1 MKSYAFVF
9 LTIMFALVACTGG
22 GRMEAELSH
31 IDSLTEADQSAAIAR
46 IDSITAASG
55 GGMARSVRMR
65 LALLRAKACNKLLLP
80 LNRDSLLMLDG
91 YFTDRGTPNERML
104 AKYIIGCSYLDDNDA
119 PRAVE
124 CFQKAISCA
133 DTLDSKNCDYKTLS
147 RIYGQLGVIQE
158 DQMLPTDAL
167 KSGNCAIQ
175 YSLMAKDTLYA
186 ISIYNLY
193 ADIYHQLG
201 MYDSVMSVCD
211 RSVSMLKKYD
221 NPQMIA
227 SVFGAK
233 MFMMVERNEMEKAKP
248 YIDFYEKN
256 FRLYDSETK
265 SMEDG
270 HEIYYYIKGLS
281 YLYENRLDSAEYFF
295 RKELRSTTDFNN
307 HQAASRG
314 LYLLYK
320 RRGVNDSITKY
331 AEMWNAATDSSYAN
345 MSTRHLQQ
353 MKAMYDYSNSE
364 RIAEQKEAE
373 AERYKYL
380 AVSFVFAFALA
391 VFIILYILQRRKKGI
406 ERIKKLNATN
416 AMYYIMLLKKK
427 EKELEAAL
435 SDNVRNTA
443 LIDEK
448 KSEIK
453 QLEEKISAL
462 RGGDFNALRHDK
474 ALIYDAPIIDTMHE
488 LAGSSCKATVAEIS
502 CLRKH
507 ADDFLPDFMESLDI
521 EKNNLGNLEVAVCIL
536 VKLQFITSEIS
547 CLLDISPQRLTN
559 IRKRLNM
566 KIFGEDGGAKEFDF
580 RIRRTLPTD

>member
-1 MKSYAFVF
+1 M
-9 LTIMFALVACTGG
+9 ACTGG

-55 GGMARSVRMR
+55 GGMGRSVRMR

-91 YFTDRGTPNERML
+91 YFTDHGTPNERML

-133 DTLDSKNCDYKTLS
+133 DTLDNKNCDYNTLS
-147 RIYGQLGVIQE
+147 KIYAQLGQLQLN
-158 DQMLPTDAL
+158 QMLPEDAL
-167 KSGNCAIQ
+167 KSNQ
-175 YSLMAKDTLYA
+175 YSIKYSLIAEDTFSA
-186 ISIYNLY
+186 ISTYSMY
-193 ADIYHQLG
+193 DVIYHQLG

-211 RSVSMLKKYD
+211 RSVSMLKKYN
-221 NPQMIA
+221 NPQLIA
-227 SVFGAK
+227 SALGVK
-233 MFMMVERNEMEKAKP
+233 MFMMVERNDIKKAKP
-248 YIDFYEKN
+248 YIDYYEKHSG
-256 FRLYDSETK
+256 FYDSKTK
-265 SMEDG
+265 SVKEG

-281 YLYENRLDSAEYFF
+281 YLDENRLDSAEYFF
-295 RKELRSTTDFNN
+295 RKELCSTTDINDR
-307 HQAASRG
+307 QAASRG

-331 AEMWNAATDSSYAN
+331 AEMWNTATDSAYAN

-416 AMYYIMLLKKK
+416 AMYIMLLKKK
-427 EKELEAAL
+427 EKELETAL

-580 RIRRTLPTD
+580 RIRRTLSTD

>member
-1 MKSYAFVF
+1 M
-9 LTIMFALVACTGG
+9 ACTGG

-91 YFTDRGTPNERML
+91 YFTDHGTPNERML

-133 DTLDSKNCDYKTLS
+133 DTLDNKNCDYNTLS
-147 RIYGQLGVIQE
+147 RIYAQLGNLQRK
-158 DQMLPTDAL
+158 QMLPIEAFEAARYSIKYAL
-167 KSGNCAIQ
+167 AANDSMYAVSVYEQ
-175 YSLMAKDTLYA
+175 TSL
-186 ISIYNLY
+186 
-193 ADIYHQLG
+193 IYHQIG
-201 MYDSVMSVCD
+201 CYDSAMSI
-211 RSVSMLKKYD
+211 SIKSAQWYKEHGYYKEAALAYLSPIFIML
-221 NPQMIA
+221 
-227 SVFGAK
+227 
-233 MFMMVERNEMEKAKP
+233 EKGESKRAKP
-248 YIDFYEKN
+248 YIDFWEKN
-256 FRLYDSETK
+256 LGLSNLSKPFAVKKGDELF
-265 SMEDG
+265 
-270 HEIYYYIKGLS
+270 YYIKGLS
-281 YLYENRLDSAEYFF
+281 YLYANRLDSAEYFF

-307 HQAASRG
+307 RQAASRG

-320 RRGVNDSITKY
+320 RCGVNDSITKY
-331 AEMWNAATDSSYAN
+331 AEMWNTATDSAYAN

-416 AMYYIMLLKKK
+416 AMYIMLLKKK

-521 EKNNLGNLEVAVCIL
+521 EKNNLGNLEVVVCIL

>member
-1 MKSYAFVF
+1 M
-9 LTIMFALVACTGG
+9 ACTGG

-46 IDSITAASG
+46 IDSITTASG
-55 GGMARSVRMR
+55 GGMGRSVRMR

-91 YFTDRGTPNERML
+91 YFTDHGTPNERML

-133 DTLDSKNCDYKTLS
+133 DTLDNKNCDYNTLS
-147 RIYGQLGVIQE
+147 KIYAQLGQLQLN
-158 DQMLPTDAL
+158 QMLPEDAL
-167 KSGNCAIQ
+167 KSNQ
-175 YSLMAKDTLYA
+175 YSIKYSLIAEDTFSA
-186 ISIYNLY
+186 ISTYSMY
-193 ADIYHQLG
+193 DVIYHQLG

-211 RSVSMLKKYD
+211 RSVSMLKKYN
-221 NPQMIA
+221 NPQLIA
-227 SVFGAK
+227 SALGVK
-233 MFMMVERNEMEKAKP
+233 MFMMVERNDIKKAKP
-248 YIDFYEKN
+248 YIDYYEKHSG
-256 FRLYDSETK
+256 FYDSKTK
-265 SMEDG
+265 SVKEG

-281 YLYENRLDSAEYFF
+281 YLDENRLDSAEYFF
-295 RKELRSTTDFNN
+295 RKELCSTTDINDR
-307 HQAASRG
+307 QAASRG

-331 AEMWNAATDSSYAN
+331 AEMWNAATDSAYAN

-416 AMYYIMLLKKK
+416 AMYIMLLKKK
-427 EKELEAAL
+427 EKELETAL

-580 RIRRTLPTD
+580 RIRRTLSTD

>member
-1 MKSYAFVF
+1 MSCA
-9 LTIMFALVACTGG
+9 GD
-22 GRMEAELSH
+22 GRMKEKLAH
-31 IDSLTEADQSAAIAR
+31 IDSLTETDQHAAIAC
-46 IDSITAASG
+46 IDSLTSASG
-55 GGMARSVRMR
+55 GSISRSVRMR
-65 LALLRAKACNKLLLP
+65 LDLLRAKACNKLLLP
-80 LNRDSLLMLDG
+80 LNRDSLLMLDD
-91 YFTDRGTPNERML
+91 YFTDNGTPNERML
-104 AKYIIGCSYLDDNDA
+104 TKYIIACSYLDDNDA

-133 DTLDSKNCDYKTLS
+133 DTLDNKNCDYKTLS
-147 RIYGQLGVIQE
+147 RIYAQMSTLHE
-158 DQMLPTDAL
+158 EQMLPEEATNSGHKAIKYAL
-167 KSGNCAIQ
+167 MS
-175 YSLMAKDTLYA
+175 KDTLYA
-186 ISIYNLY
+186 ISVNNIL
-193 ADIYHQLG
+193 ADVFFQLN

-211 RSVSMLKKYD
+211 RSVQMLKKYD

-227 SVFGAK
+227 SALGVK
-233 MFMMVERNEMEKAKP
+233 IFMMIRKGEIKQAKP
-248 YIDFYEKN
+248 YIDYYEKHSG
-256 FRLYDSETK
+256 FYDSKTMSVKE
-265 SMEDG
+265 G
-270 HEIYYYIKGLS
+270 HDIYYYIKGLS
-281 YLYENRLDSAEYFF
+281 YLDENRLDSAEYLF
-295 RKELRSTTDFNN
+295 RKELRTSKNFDNL
-307 HQAASRG
+307 QAASRG
-314 LYLLYK
+314 LYFLYK
-320 RRGVNDSITKY
+320 RRGINDSITKY
-331 AEMWNAATDSSYAN
+331 AEMWNAATDSSYAH

-353 MKAMYDYSNSE
+353 MKAMYDYSNSK
-364 RIAEQKEAE
+364 RIADQKEAE
-373 AERYKYL
+373 ATRYKYL

-391 VFIILYILQRRKKGI
+391 VFIILYILQRRKKGV

-416 AMYYIMLLKKK
+416 AMYIMLLKKK

-435 SDNVRNTA
+435 NDNVKNTA

-488 LAGSSCKATVAEIS
+488 HAGSSCKATVAEIS

-507 ADDFLPDFMESLDI
+507 ADDYLPDFMKSLDI
-521 EKNNLGNLEVAVCIL
+521 EKNNLSNLEVAVCIL

-580 RIRRTLPTD
+580 RIRRTLPTS

>member
-1 MKSYAFVF
+1 M
-9 LTIMFALVACTGG
+9 ACTGG

-31 IDSLTEADQSAAIAR
+31 IDSLTEADQSAAIAH

-55 GGMARSVRMR
+55 GGMGRSVRMR

-91 YFTDRGTPNERML
+91 YFTDHGTPNERMI

-133 DTLDSKNCDYKTLS
+133 DTLDNKNCDYNTLS
-147 RIYGQLGVIQE
+147 RIYA
-158 DQMLPTDAL
+158 QMSTLHEEQMQPDEATNSGHKAIKYAL
-167 KSGNCAIQ
+167 MS
-175 YSLMAKDTLYA
+175 KDTLYA
-186 ISIYNLY
+186 ISVNNIL
-193 ADIYHQLG
+193 ADVFFQLN

-211 RSVSMLKKYD
+211 RSVQMLKKYD

-227 SVFGAK
+227 SALGVK
-233 MFMMVERNEMEKAKP
+233 IFMMIRKGEIKQAKP
-248 YIDFYEKN
+248 YIDYYEKHSG
-256 FRLYDSETK
+256 FYDSKTMSVKE
-265 SMEDG
+265 G
-270 HEIYYYIKGLS
+270 HDIYYYIKGLS
-281 YLYENRLDSAEYFF
+281 FLYENRLDSAEYLF
-295 RKELRSTTDFNN
+295 RKELRTSKNFDNL
-307 HQAASRG
+307 QAASRG

-331 AEMWNAATDSSYAN
+331 AEMWNAATDSAYAN

-416 AMYYIMLLKKK
+416 AMYIMLLKKK

>member
-1 MKSYAFVF
+1 MSCA
-9 LTIMFALVACTGG
+9 GD
-22 GRMEAELSH
+22 GRMKEKLAH
-31 IDSLTEADQSAAIAR
+31 IDSLTETDQHAAIAY
-46 IDSITAASG
+46 IDSLTSASG
-55 GGMARSVRMR
+55 SSVSRSVRMR
-65 LALLRAKACNKLLLP
+65 LDLLRAKACNKFLLP
-80 LNRDSLLMLDG
+80 LNRDSLLMLDD
-91 YFTDRGTPNERML
+91 YFTDNGTPNERML
-104 AKYIIGCSYLDDNDA
+104 TKYIIGCSYLDDNDA

-133 DTLDSKNCDYKTLS
+133 DTLDSKNCDYNTLS
-147 RIYGQLGVIQE
+147 RIYAQMSTLYEQ
-158 DQMLPTDAL
+158 QMLPEEATNSGHKAIKYAL
-167 KSGNCAIQ
+167 MS
-175 YSLMAKDTLYA
+175 KDTLYA
-186 ISIYNLY
+186 ISVNNIL
-193 ADIYHQLG
+193 ADVFFQLD

-211 RSVSMLKKYD
+211 RSVSLLKKYN
-221 NPQMIA
+221 NPHLMA

-233 MFMMVERNEMEKAKP
+233 MFIMVERNEIEKAKP
-248 YIDFYEKN
+248 YIDYYEKHSG
-256 FRLYDSETK
+256 FYDSKTK
-265 SMEDG
+265 TVKEG

-295 RKELRSTTDFNN
+295 RKELRSATDFNDR
-307 HQAASRG
+307 QAAARG

-320 RRGVNDSITKY
+320 HRGVNDSITKY
-331 AEMWNAATDSSYAN
+331 AEMWNAATDSSYAH
-345 MSTRHLQQ
+345 MSTHHLQQ
-353 MKAMYDYSNSE
+353 MKAMYDYSNSK
-364 RIAEQKEAE
+364 RIADQKEAE
-373 AERYKYL
+373 ATRYKYL

-391 VFIILYILQRRKKGI
+391 VFIILYILQRRKKGV

-416 AMYYIMLLKKK
+416 AMYIILLKKK

-435 SDNVRNTA
+435 NDNVKNTA

-488 LAGSSCKATVAEIS
+488 HAGSSCKATVAEIS

-507 ADDFLPDFMESLDI
+507 ADDYLPDFMKSLDI
-521 EKNNLGNLEVAVCIL
+521 EKNNLSNLEVAVCIL

-580 RIRRTLPTD
+580 RIKHTLPTS

>member
-1 MKSYAFVF
+1 MLIYFVLRSICIIFARMKKYAFVF
-9 LTIMFALVACTGG
+9 LIIMFALMACTGDE
-22 GRMEAELSH
+22 RMKEKLAH
-31 IDSLTEADQSAAIAR
+31 IDSLTETDQHAAIAY
-46 IDSITAASG
+46 IDSLTSASG
-55 GGMARSVRMR
+55 SSVSRSVRMR
-65 LALLRAKACNKLLLP
+65 LDLLRAKACNKLLLP
-80 LNRDSLLMLDG
+80 LNRDSLLILDG
-91 YFTDRGTPNERML
+91 YFTDHGTPNERML

-133 DTLDSKNCDYKTLS
+133 DTLDSKNCDYNTLS
-147 RIYGQLGVIQE
+147 RIYAQLGNLQRK
-158 DQMLPTDAL
+158 QMLPIDAF
-167 KSGNCAIQ
+167 KSAR
-175 YSLMAKDTLYA
+175 YSIKYA
-186 ISIYNLY
+186 LTANDSIYAVSVYEQTSL
-193 ADIYHQLG
+193 IYHQIG
-201 MYDSVMSVCD
+201 CYDSAMSI
-211 RSVSMLKKYD
+211 SIKSAQWYKEHGYYEEAAAAYFPPIFIMSEKGEF
-221 NPQMIA
+221 Q
-227 SVFGAK
+227 
-233 MFMMVERNEMEKAKP
+233 KAKP
-248 YIDFYEKN
+248 YIDFLEKN
-256 FRLYDSETK
+256 LGLSNLSKQADVNKGDELF
-265 SMEDG
+265 
-270 HEIYYYIKGLS
+270 YYIKGLS

-295 RKELRSTTDFNN
+295 RKELHSATDFNN
-307 HQAASRG
+307 RQAAARG
-314 LYLLYK
+314 LFLLYK

-331 AEMWNAATDSSYAN
+331 AEMWNAATDSSYAH

-353 MKAMYDYSNSE
+353 MKAMYDYSNSK
-364 RIAEQKEAE
+364 RIADQKEDE
-373 AERYKYL
+373 ATRYKYL

-391 VFIILYILQRRKKGI
+391 VFIILYILQRRKKGV

-416 AMYYIMLLKKK
+416 AMYIILLKKK

-435 SDNVRNTA
+435 NDNVKNTA

-536 VKLQFITSEIS
+536 VKLQFITSEIH
-547 CLLDISPQRLTN
+547 N
-559 IRKRLNM
+559 V
-566 KIFGEDGGAKEFDF
+566 
-580 RIRRTLPTD
+580 

>member
-1 MKSYAFVF
+1 M
-9 LTIMFALVACTGG
+9 ACTSG

-31 IDSLTEADQSAAIAR
+31 IDSLAEADQSAAIAR

-55 GGMARSVRMR
+55 GGMGRSVRMR

-91 YFTDRGTPNERML
+91 YFTDHGTPNERML

-133 DTLDSKNCDYKTLS
+133 DTLDNKNCDYNTLS
-147 RIYGQLGVIQE
+147 RIYA
-158 DQMLPTDAL
+158 QMSTLHEEQMQPDEATNSGHKAIKYAL
-167 KSGNCAIQ
+167 MS
-175 YSLMAKDTLYA
+175 KDTLYA
-186 ISIYNLY
+186 ISVNNIL
-193 ADIYHQLG
+193 ADVFFQLN

-211 RSVSMLKKYD
+211 RSVQMLKKYD

-227 SVFGAK
+227 SALGVK
-233 MFMMVERNEMEKAKP
+233 IFMMIRKGEIKQAKP
-248 YIDFYEKN
+248 YIDYYEKHSG
-256 FRLYDSETK
+256 FYDSKTMSVKE
-265 SMEDG
+265 G
-270 HEIYYYIKGLS
+270 HDIYYYIKGLS
-281 YLYENRLDSAEYFF
+281 FLYENRLDSAEYLF
-295 RKELRSTTDFNN
+295 RKELRTSKNFDNL
-307 HQAASRG
+307 QAASRG

-331 AEMWNAATDSSYAN
+331 AEMWNTATDSAYAN

-416 AMYYIMLLKKK
+416 AMYIMLLKKK

>member
-1 MKSYAFVF
+1 MKRYAFVF

-31 IDSLTEADQSAAIAR
+31 IDSLAEADQSAAIAR
-46 IDSITAASG
+46 IDSITTASG
-55 GGMARSVRMR
+55 GGMGRSVRMR

-91 YFTDRGTPNERML
+91 YFTDHGTPNERML

-133 DTLDSKNCDYKTLS
+133 DTLDNKNCDYNTLS
-147 RIYGQLGVIQE
+147 RIYA
-158 DQMLPTDAL
+158 QMSTLHEEQMQPDEATNSGHKAIKYAL
-167 KSGNCAIQ
+167 MS
-175 YSLMAKDTLYA
+175 KDTLYA
-186 ISIYNLY
+186 ISVNNIL
-193 ADIYHQLG
+193 ADVFFQLN

-211 RSVSMLKKYD
+211 RSVQMLKMYD

-227 SVFGAK
+227 SALGVK
-233 MFMMVERNEMEKAKP
+233 IFMMIRKGEIKQAKP
-248 YIDFYEKN
+248 YIDYYEKHSG
-256 FRLYDSETK
+256 FYDSKTMSVKE
-265 SMEDG
+265 G
-270 HEIYYYIKGLS
+270 HDIYYYIKGLS
-281 YLYENRLDSAEYFF
+281 FLYENRLDSAEYLF
-295 RKELRSTTDFNN
+295 RKELRTSKNFDNL
-307 HQAASRG
+307 QAASRG

-331 AEMWNAATDSSYAN
+331 AEMWNAATDSAYAN

-416 AMYYIMLLKKK
+416 AMYIMLLKKK